1 MRLRHNKKRNTAF
14 VYEALVRELTASVI
28 KKNKN
33 KQDKI
38 VSIMREHFGTNS
50 LLREELELYRSI
62 YETKKIQ
69 KPIAEKIVEEAKS
82 SYSQLDRGEVFREQS
97 SLINK
102 INKTLSNK
110 VFANFVPNFKSLAS
124 VYSIFNEKLPPRDR
138 VLLEEKVISEMSAS
152 AETHPLRDQEHID
165 NIVYNSFVSS
175 FNKEYSEVLQENQK
189 NLLLKYVSSF
199 SDNGVE
205 LKIYLNEEIQN
216 LKNKLNNFKDHDIID
231 EDSVM
236 SNKIDEV
243 LEILDE
249 NKNHRIDEQT
259 LTTILKVQDLVNQ
272 MEIEE

>member
-14 VYEALVRELTASVI
+14 VYEALVRELTAS
-28 KKNKN
+28 
-33 KQDKI
+33 
-38 VSIMREHFGTNS
+38 IMKEHFGTNS

-97 SLINK
+97 NLINK

-110 VFANFVPNFKSLAS
+110 VFANFIPNFKSLAS

-152 AETHPLRDQEHID
+152 AETQPPRDQEHID
-165 NIVYNSFVSS
+165 NIVYNSFVSN

-205 LKIYLNEEIQN
+205 LKVYLNEEIQN

-231 EDSVM
+231 QDSAM

-249 NKNHRIDEQT
+249 NKNHRIDEKT

-272 MEIEE
+272 METEE